1 MCQMDL
7 CEVLKTALFKD
18 MAKSCNSN
26 NCWKNNLV
34 YEKIILY
41 IKWYDDYHLFCKN
54 SSEIMQ
60 LQLNVN
66 TYEKLIYQKSTK

>member
-18 MAKSCNSN
+18 MAKSCNSWN

-34 YEKIILY
+34 YEKNNLVYKMIRWLPPV
-41 IKWYDDYHLFCKN
+41 L
-54 SSEIMQ
+54 
-60 LQLNVN
+60 
-66 TYEKLIYQKSTK
+66 